1 MTGNQAPRSDG
12 ERVFIL
18 GVPVDNLDLRIL
30 HERMAGMIRDKA
42 HGLVLNVNVHCLNLA
57 ARLPWLKELLNKATI
72 VFCDGSGVIL
82 GARILGKRIRQR
94 ITYADWIWELA
105 DLAEREQWTLY
116 FLGAKPGVAE
126 KAALRLRSRY
136 PGIRIVGTRH
146 GYFDKTPASRENES
160 VVQDINRTAPNV
172 LLVAFGMPLQEH
184 WLMENWD
191 HINADIALAG
201 GAALDYASGSLRR
214 APRWMTDSGLEWLGR
229 LLIEPSR
236 LWKRYLLGN
245 PAFLWRVL
253 LQRWRS

>member
-30 HERMAGMIRDKA
+30 HERMAGMIRDKT

-57 ARLPWLKELLNKATI
+57 ARLPWLKEVLNKASI

-82 GARILGKRIRQR
+82 GARILGKRIKQR
-94 ITYADWIWELA
+94 ITYADWIWELG

-116 FLGAKPGVAE
+116 FLGAEPGVAE
-126 KAALRLRSRY
+126 KAALRLKSRY
-136 PGIRIVGTRH
+136 PGIRIVGTRN
-146 GYFDKTPASRENES
+146 GYFDKAPGSRENES
-160 VVQDINRTAPNV
+160 VVQDINRNAPNI

-201 GAALDYASGSLRR
+201 GAALDYASGNLRR

-236 LWKRYLLGN
+236 LWRRYLLGN
-245 PAFLWRVL
+245 PAFLWRVI